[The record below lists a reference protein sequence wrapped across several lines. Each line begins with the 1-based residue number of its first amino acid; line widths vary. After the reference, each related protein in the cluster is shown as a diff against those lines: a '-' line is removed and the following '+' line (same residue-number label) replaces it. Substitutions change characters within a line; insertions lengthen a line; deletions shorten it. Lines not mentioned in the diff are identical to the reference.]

1 MVSGGRLCRE
11 CHLDCSGRLSD
22 HGVRRTLPHCS
33 ESRSGPRILK
43 TCDLPIS
50 HPEPVGIP
58 SVRVVFVL
66 SSSTPR
72 RVPISVS
79 LFGSERTSRHSFDT
93 RVHQN
98 PPPTVRSRPPAALRR
113 RGLLLLQSLLTS
125 LEHTIHKSVCE
136 ASRKLSSPAERA
148 GSLPAKFTRFRRVPP
163 HLEAADHRIDTG
175 VFQFARMLS

>member
-22 HGVRRTLPHCS
+22 HGVRRTPPHCS
-33 ESRSGPRILK
+33 ESRSGRRILK

-72 RVPISVS
+72 RVPISVV
-79 LFGSERTSRHSFDT
+79 LFGSERPSET
-93 RVHQN
+93 
-98 PPPTVRSRPPAALRR
+98 PPTVRLRPPAAFRR

-125 LEHTIHKSVCE
+125 LEHTIHKSACE

-148 GSLPAKFTRFRRVPP
+148 GSRPAKFTRFRRVPP